1 MSKSFNCCIGL
12 RVRVPIKSEAN
23 NLGIRMLLWM
33 SGYRR
38 QNMIRKKPVERKVE
52 GLCIS
57 YYKKGD
63 RISSCK
69 LPFTRMK

>member
-1 MSKSFNCCIGL
+1 
-12 RVRVPIKSEAN
+12 VPIKSEAN

-63 RISSCK
+63 RISSYVIWAFVK
-69 LPFTRMK
+69 KMYISTG